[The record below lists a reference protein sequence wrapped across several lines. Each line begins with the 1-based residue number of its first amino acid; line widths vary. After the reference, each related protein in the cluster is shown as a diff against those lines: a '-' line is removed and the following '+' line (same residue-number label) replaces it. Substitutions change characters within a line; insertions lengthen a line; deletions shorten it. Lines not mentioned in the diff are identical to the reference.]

1 MGAIVSWI
9 TGGGGGCGF
18 DSSDAQ
24 SSESYGPPKHA
35 NKITPHDQAVLDM
48 KLARDSLKKYQARL
62 EIIMAKEKDIARALL
77 RDGKRSKAVLALKK
91 KRYQEQLLDRSID
104 QLNNIQEMIDT
115 IEFKQIE
122 VAVFQEMKKGTAT
135 LKQLNQELSL
145 EAVEQLMEDTQDAL
159 DYQKQVEE
167 ALAGQL
173 TEFDNE
179 AIENELEELEK
190 SSLLVILPDTP
201 QTALPKPTATAKVAA
216 QSKQK
221 AKVSSSSEYIDLQ
234 EEEDEDLEY
243 EFSQISE
250 RKPTTTRQAEYAM

>member
-1 MGAIVSWI
+1 MGGVMSWL

-18 DSSDAQ
+18 DSS
-24 SSESYGPPKHA
+24 ESPRGSNYNSPKTS
-35 NKITPHDQAVLDM
+35 NKITAHDQAVLDM

-62 EIIMAKEKDIARALL
+62 EIIMAKEKEIARTLL

-91 KRYQEQLLDRSID
+91 KRYQEQLLERSIE
-104 QLNNIQEMIDT
+104 QLNNIQQMIDT

-145 EAVEQLMEDTQDAL
+145 EDVEQLMEDTQDAL

-190 SSLLVILPDTP
+190 SSLLIRLPETP
-201 QTALPKPTATAKVAA
+201 QTALPKTKAKEAAKVATT
-216 QSKQK
+216 
-221 AKVSSSSEYIDLQ
+221 SSSDYIDIPA
-234 EEEDEDLEY
+234 EEDEDLEY
-243 EFSQISE
+243 QFEQIAE
-250 RKPTTTRQAEYAM
+250 RKTTPTRQAEYAM